1 MRIDNRSLLKMLNG
15 HNGGD
20 ASSATLSWSVGLL
33 NGAHKYLTAETFG
46 FKVNA
51 NGAALKKKQ
60 LWTLEPCCV
69 PGEDQAAVRLRSHLG
84 RYLAVDQFGNVTCED
99 EEAGEGSRFHI
110 TVSGDSRGQ
119 WALRN
124 SNRGYFL
131 GASGDQLV
139 CVAKA
144 PGSAELW
151 TVHLAARP
159 QVTIRSAG
167 RRRFARLSS
176 AGDEIQVDAA
186 TPWGE
191 DTLFTL
197 EFRDGRYAL
206 HTGNDRYL
214 APDGK
219 LLETCAPECL
229 FSLEFHSGYLALR
242 DLNLRYLSPIG
253 SKAVMRTRSNSVTRD
268 ELFSLEDSVPQAAFV
283 GFNGKYVSV
292 KQGVDVTANQ
302 DEVSDHETFQLEWDK
317 GTGRW
322 LVRTMQDK
330 YWTLES
336 SSGIQANADKGSS
349 NCLFELCWQAD
360 GSLTLVANNGKL
372 VGAKKSGHLFAN
384 CEAGDPAAKFH
395 FALVNRPVL
404 VLRCDQ
410 GFVGRKGPSSPKLEC
425 NRASYEVVHVE
436 RGDRGV
442 CLLKGNN
449 GKYWGVAEDGSVSVD
464 ADDCRGFYVELREPS
479 RLCLKTADGSYLNA
493 DKNGAFKAGAADPEQ
508 ATLWEY

>member
-1 MRIDNRSLLKMLNG
+1 MLLETRSLSKMMNG
-15 HNGGD
+15 NGCGE
-20 ASSATLSWSVGLL
+20 AVTSSLTWSVGLL

-60 LWTLEPCCV
+60 LWSLEPCCDA
-69 PGEDQAAVRLRSHLG
+69 GEEAVRLRSHLN
-84 RYLAVDQFGNVTCED
+84 RYLAVDQFGNVTCD
-99 EEAGEGSRFHI
+99 AEEPGPGAIFQI
-110 TVSGDSRGQ
+110 TVSADAKGQ

-124 SNRGYFL
+124 TNRGYFL
-131 GASGDQLV
+131 GASADQLV

-144 PGSAELW
+144 PGPSELW

-159 QVTIRSAG
+159 QVTIRSIG
-167 RRRFARLSS
+167 RRRYAHLS
-176 AGDEIQVDAA
+176 ATGDEIQVDAA

-206 HTGNDRYL
+206 HTANDRYL
-214 APDGK
+214 CPDGK
-219 LLETCAPECL
+219 LIENCAPECL

-242 DLNLRYLSPIG
+242 DVNLRYLSPIG

-317 GTGRW
+317 DTGRW
-322 LVRTMQDK
+322 FVRTMQDK
-330 YWTLES
+330 YWSLES
-336 SSGIQANADKGSS
+336 SSGIQANADKGSANS
-349 NCLFELCWQAD
+349 LFELCWQPD
-360 GSLTLVANNGKL
+360 GSVTLVASNGKL

-384 CEAGDPAAKFH
+384 CEPGDPAAKFH

-410 GFVGRKGPSSPKLEC
+410 GFVGRKGPSSPRLEC

-436 RGDRGV
+436 RADRGV
-442 CLLKGNN
+442 CHLKGNN
-449 GKYWGVAEDGSVSVD
+449 GKYWGIAEDGSISVD
-464 ADDCRGFYVELREPS
+464 SDDTCGFYVELREPS

-493 DKNGAFKAGAADPEQ
+493 DKNGAFKAGAADPSQ

>member
-229 FSLEFHSGYLALR
+229 FSLEFHSG
-242 DLNLRYLSPIG
+242 
-253 SKAVMRTRSNSVTRD
+253 
-268 ELFSLEDSVPQAAFV
+268 
-283 GFNGKYVSV
+283 
-292 KQGVDVTANQ
+292 
-302 DEVSDHETFQLEWDK
+302 
-317 GTGRW
+317 
-322 LVRTMQDK
+322 
-330 YWTLES
+330 
-336 SSGIQANADKGSS
+336 
-349 NCLFELCWQAD
+349 
-360 GSLTLVANNGKL
+360 
-372 VGAKKSGHLFAN
+372 
-384 CEAGDPAAKFH
+384 
-395 FALVNRPVL
+395 
-404 VLRCDQ
+404 
-410 GFVGRKGPSSPKLEC
+410 
-425 NRASYEVVHVE
+425 
-436 RGDRGV
+436 
-442 CLLKGNN
+442 
-449 GKYWGVAEDGSVSVD
+449 
-464 ADDCRGFYVELREPS
+464 
-479 RLCLKTADGSYLNA
+479 
-493 DKNGAFKAGAADPEQ
+493 
-508 ATLWEY
+508 